1 MDIYPLGQ
9 WAAFFGAEVGASAAL
24 AGFVIVAISLNV
36 SRILSHPL
44 LPGRAAET
52 LVAPTGVL
60 IASTYALVPL
70 HQAQGLG
77 MEIVCVGFAM
87 WLMPAIIQWRT
98 TRTPDYPRRA
108 AVTRILLTQASSL
121 PVIASGA
128 LILARDPNALYWLVP
143 GITFS
148 LITTVIN
155 AWVLLIEILR

>member
-9 WAAFFGAEVGASAAL
+9 WSPFFGAEVGASAAL
-24 AGFVIVAISLNV
+24 AGFVIVAISINI
-36 SRILSHPL
+36 SRILSHPV

-52 LVAPTGVL
+52 LVAPMGVL
-60 IASTYALVPL
+60 IASTYALVPI
-70 HQAQGLG
+70 HEATSLG
-77 MEIVCVGFAM
+77 IELLCVGIAM

-98 TRTPDYPRRA
+98 TRAPDYPNRA
-108 AVTRILLTQASSL
+108 IVVRIVLTQASSL
-121 PVIASGA
+121 PVIASGI
-128 LILARDPNALYWLVP
+128 LILAHDPDALYWLVP

>member
-24 AGFVIVAISLNV
+24 AGFVIVAMSINV
-36 SRILSHPL
+36 SRILSHPV

-70 HQAQGLG
+70 QQALGLG
-77 MEIVCVGFAM
+77 IEILCIGVAM

-98 TRTPDYPRRA
+98 TRTADYPRRA
-108 AVTRILLTQASSL
+108 IVTRIVLTQASSL

-128 LILARDPNALYWLVP
+128 LILAREPDALYWLVP

-155 AWVLLIEILR
+155 AWVLLVEILR

>member
-24 AGFVIVAISLNV
+24 AGLVIVAISINIG
-36 SRILSHPL
+36 RILSHPV

-60 IASTYALVPL
+60 IASTYALVPVRDPVS
-70 HQAQGLG
+70 LG
-77 MEIVCVGFAM
+77 IELICVGAVM

-98 TRTPDYPRRA
+98 AHVPDYPKRA
-108 AVTRILLTQASSL
+108 VAVRIALAHASSL

-128 LILARDPNALYWLVP
+128 LILAHDPSALYWLVP

-155 AWVLLIEILR
+155 AWVLLVEILR